1 MISIDGQMIGK
12 PRDEQHALAILKSLD
27 GRVHSVRTGVCLL
40 DACGKE
46 ELFSVE
52 TQLEFGKNGEGLLQ
66 QYVSTGE
73 PMCAE
78 SNFPLILLTLKGPCR
93 RICHPG
99 QGCHSCQ
106 GRPWQLFKRGWI
118 ASARVGAE
126 IKGNPWLI
134 DE

>member
-40 DACGKE
+40 DARGKE

-66 QYVSTGE
+66 QYVATGE

-78 SNFPLILLTLKGPCR
+78 SNYLVNFLNIKGAVPAHMPSR
-93 RICHPG
+93 
-99 QGCHSCQ
+99 
-106 GRPWQLFKRGWI
+106 
-118 ASARVGAE
+118 ARVPFLSRPSMAA
-126 IKGNPWLI
+126 IQTWL
-134 DE
+134 DCQCTNWCRN